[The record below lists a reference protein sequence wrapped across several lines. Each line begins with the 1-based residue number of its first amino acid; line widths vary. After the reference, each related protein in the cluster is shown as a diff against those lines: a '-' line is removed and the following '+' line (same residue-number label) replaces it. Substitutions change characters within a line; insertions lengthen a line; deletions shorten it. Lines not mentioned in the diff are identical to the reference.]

1 MDQIDATKRELL
13 PRFAVRDIGTKHK
26 ISRGFHLLGL
36 FLAGALALVILAGA
50 AIDFVQHRLW
60 EVRASELPVV
70 AGMLLVAVL
79 GYGLVCVALY
89 LLVRAFGWVV
99 GKVVVSKPR
108 KRATRSGTRTV

>member
-1 MDQIDATKRELL
+1 M
-13 PRFAVRDIGTKHK
+13 RDIGLKQK

-60 EVRASELPVV
+60 EVRASELPMVV
-70 AGMLLVAVL
+70 GMLLVAVL

-89 LLVRAFGWVV
+89 FLVRAVGWVV
-99 GKVVVSKPR
+99 GKVVVSKRPAR
-108 KRATRSGTRTV
+108 GTLSRG